1 MRFSR
6 AHFAYSVLV
15 LAGGLCLAACSKDE
29 KTALE
34 VNVTLGGDVKQQPDA
49 VRFVLKGGGTT
60 FIDRQADWSAAS
72 AGMLKVTL
80 LLPAQAAGS
89 DTLEVSALL
98 GLSKIAEAPPQTIT
112 ITAGKAYGPLA
123 VVLQPAVVSVDG
135 GTDAL
140 SSDGPHPDLAAGSE
154 VGVPDASVTPDTR
167 IDEPGPEAAAPDA
180 LLAFDSVQPD
190 EVAPS
195 PDAPQVSDVAATGG
209 DVAQPTD
216 AGADLALL
224 TDAVEAGEDAG
235 ADSFVGPA
243 WQPVRNVQYD
253 PNDPIISSGSPDL
266 IAVAVD
272 PVNEH
277 VYVMWTD
284 GSTSAV
290 RVTRWNHATGK
301 WEPTQ
306 TLEDNGPGDPK
317 VPQIGVDGAGHVIAA
332 WCHDFSS
339 STSDST
345 INQMGGVWVSRSTD
359 GTSWSAAAS
368 VTPQRPRQVQELSL
382 AVARNGQARI
392 AFSETPTVS
401 PYAPLLYSAY
411 FDGTTWTTGQDPL
424 AQEAPDDTNFR
435 NPSVAIGVDDSGNSR
450 GIILFKQKDPNDPN
464 HYDSVAASTF
474 AGANV
479 DGYVILDSNTTDNL
493 SETTMAVAV
502 NRSGQGVVVWGD
514 SDGAMLSSYSPS
526 IKKWTARNIGNV
538 GPNSPSMVMAP
549 DGTITLAWQQEASS
563 GYFNV
568 WAMEGTVD
576 GNWTTTP
583 LETDNLAIQTGGYW
597 GYYETLPFPALAV
610 DGDGNVLALWR
621 KKTQNTPFVQF
632 AVYARRKLAGKPNG
646 VWQPATELARKSYFQ
661 PLRASLAV
669 SDHGLGAVGYYW
681 TDPNDD
687 PNTPVDP
694 DAYQVFVSLF
704 R

>member
-72 AGMLKVTL
+72 AGMLKATL

-98 GLSKIAEAPPQTIT
+98 GLSKIAEAPPQTIP
-112 ITAGKAYGPLA
+112 ITAGKAYGPIA
-123 VVLQPAVVSVDG
+123 VVLQPAVVTVDG
-135 GTDAL
+135 GADAL
-140 SSDGPHPDLAAGSE
+140 PSDGPQSDLTAGSE
-154 VGVPDASVTPDTR
+154 VGVPDAGVTPDTR
-167 IDEPGPEAAAPDA
+167 IDGPGPEAAAPDV
-180 LLAFDSVQPD
+180 LLPADVVQP
-190 EVAPS
+190 A
-195 PDAPQVSDVAATGG
+195 
-209 DVAQPTD
+209 DVAQLPD
-216 AGADLALL
+216 VLPVV
-224 TDAVEAGEDAG
+224 DAVDASVDAPALPDTARLIDAVDAREDAG
-235 ADSFVGPA
+235 ADSFVELA
-243 WQPVRNVQYD
+243 WQPGENVTTDD
-253 PNDPIISSGSPDL
+253 PLASPTAV
-266 IAVAVD
+266 AVAVD

-277 VYVMWTD
+277 VYVMWID
-284 GSTSAV
+284 YASGAV
-290 RVTRWNHATGK
+290 NVRRWNR
-301 WEPTQ
+301 TQ
-306 TLEDNGPGDPK
+306 THWESTKTLERLSNGDPQN
-317 VPQIGVDGAGHVIAA
+317 PQIGVDDNGQVTAA
-332 WCHDFSS
+332 WFHNNDNDPPDPTQS
-339 STSDST
+339 
-345 INQMGGVWVSRSTD
+345 GVRVSRSTD
-359 GTSWSAAAS
+359 GVNWSPAES
-368 VTPQRPRQVQELSL
+368 VTPLRRVVELSL
-382 AVARNGQARI
+382 ALARNGQARI
-392 AFSETPTVS
+392 AFSERRTAS
-401 PYAPLLYSAY
+401 PYTVQLYSAY
-411 FDGTTWTTGQDPL
+411 FDGKAWAADPNSL
-424 AQEAPDDTNFR
+424 APEDPNDTNFR

-502 NRSGQGVVVWGD
+502 NRSGQGAVVWGD
-514 SDGAMLSSYSPS
+514 SNGAMLSSYSPS
-526 IKKWTARNIGNV
+526 MKKWTARNIGNV
-538 GPNSPSMVMAP
+538 GPDSPSMVMAP
-549 DGTITLAWQQEASS
+549 DGTITLAWQRESSAS
-563 GYFNV
+563 YFNV

-610 DGDGNVLALWR
+610 DAAGDVLAFWAR
-621 KKTQNTPFVQF
+621 KTQITPLEF
-632 AVYARRKLAGKPNG
+632 AVYSRRKLAGKPNG
-646 VWQPATELARKSYFQ
+646 VWQPATELARKSYLQ

-669 SDHGLGAVGYYW
+669 SDHGLGAAAYYW
-681 TDPNDD
+681 TDPNGD
-687 PNTPVDP
+687 PNTPVDA
-694 DAYQVFVSLF
+694 DADQVFVSLL